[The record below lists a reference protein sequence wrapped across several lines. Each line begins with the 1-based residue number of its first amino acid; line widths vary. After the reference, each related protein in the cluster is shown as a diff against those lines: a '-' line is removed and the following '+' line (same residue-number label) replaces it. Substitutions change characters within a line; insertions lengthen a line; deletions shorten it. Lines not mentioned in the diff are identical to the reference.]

1 MRVSPVMLGVRNSDV
16 SARLLRLRAGLSE
29 CCNVSKVLGK
39 IPSNSV
45 SPEHTLRSLR
55 LTVQSSRKILCSM
68 PPRLALTLFVAVL
81 TLMVCSSSVWLI
93 PAGQGPFSAAY
104 GPISIFQAQRA
115 AARLVSCIR
124 STLPATLVA
133 AAIGSYFSS
142 RLDFAA
148 APGPAIPDPPSSI
161 CILQC

>member
-1 MRVSPVMLGVRNSDV
+1 
-16 SARLLRLRAGLSE
+16 
-29 CCNVSKVLGK
+29 
-39 IPSNSV
+39 
-45 SPEHTLRSLR
+45 
-55 LTVQSSRKILCSM
+55 M

-81 TLMVCSSSVWLI
+81 TLMVCASSVWLI

-124 STLPATLVA
+124 LTLPATLVA
-133 AAIGSYFSS
+133 VNISSYGAS
-142 RLDFAA
+142 RIEFTTVL
-148 APGPAIPDPPSSI
+148 GLAIPDLPSSI